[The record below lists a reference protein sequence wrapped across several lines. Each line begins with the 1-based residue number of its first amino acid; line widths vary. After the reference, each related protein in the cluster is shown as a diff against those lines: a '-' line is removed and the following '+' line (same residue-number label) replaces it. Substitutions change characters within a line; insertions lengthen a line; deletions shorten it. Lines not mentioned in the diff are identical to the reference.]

1 MHVLNKNSSNKNLV
15 IVLVNQ
21 HPPASGAPAISF
33 DAGRQ
38 TLAAEDV
45 ATHCGHHPPV
55 CPLDSLQVVQ
65 THGALQ
71 RVAAW
76 QGGGV

>member
-1 MHVLNKNSSNKNLV
+1 MIILV
-15 IVLVNQ
+15 SQ

-38 TLAAEDV
+38 ALAAEDV

-55 CPLDSLQVVQ
+55 CPLDGLHVVQ

-71 RVAAW
+71 RDVAW
-76 QGGGV
+76 